1 MSKDLYSAT
10 WVSHSSISDFLAC
23 PRSYYLKNV
32 YKDPKTGRKIQ
43 LITPPLA
50 LGQAVHEVLESLSF
64 LKTEER
70 FKQPLLEKFAI
81 AWEKV
86 SGKKGGFLSPDIEQ
100 RYKERGQKMLRH
112 IMDNPGPLQNKAIK
126 ISQDLPH
133 FWLSEEEEIILC
145 GKIDWLEY
153 LPQEDGVHI
162 IDFKTGAGEESED
175 SLQLPIY
182 HLLVHNCQQRKVM
195 KASYWYL
202 EKENGLEEKKLPDLV
217 ESEKKV
223 LDIARKIKLARRLEK
238 FDCPQGGCRA
248 CTPYEKILK
257 GETELIGQGGYDR
270 DTYILPTE
278 VNKKESE
285 IL

>member
-1 MSKDLYSAT
+1 
-10 WVSHSSISDFLAC
+10 
-23 PRSYYLKNV
+23 
-32 YKDPKTGRKIQ
+32 
-43 LITPPLA
+43 
-50 LGQAVHEVLESLSF
+50 
-64 LKTEER
+64 
-70 FKQPLLEKFAI
+70 
-81 AWEKV
+81 
-86 SGKKGGFLSPDIEQ
+86 
-100 RYKERGQKMLRH
+100 MLRH

-153 LPQEDGVHI
+153 LPEQDGVHI

-182 HLLVHNCQQRKVM
+182 HLLVHNCQQRKVV

-202 EKENGLEEKKLPDLV
+202 EKENGLEEKKLPDLA

-248 CTPYEKILK
+248 CTPYEK
-257 GETELIGQGGYDR
+257 Y
-270 DTYILPTE
+270 
-278 VNKKESE
+278 
-285 IL
+285 